1 MESKKSYCF
10 VDKIK
15 INIFIQKK
23 LLYKNGEI
31 EMTDKELIKI
41 FRNQNK
47 SSRAYWKFN
56 QLTPEQKARIF
67 DLINNVNV
75 C

>member
-1 MESKKSYCF
+1 
-10 VDKIK
+10 
-15 INIFIQKK
+15 
-23 LLYKNGEI
+23 
-31 EMTDKELIKI
+31 MTDKELIKI